1 MTPPLISAVI
11 PSYNHR
17 GFIGE
22 AIASVRSQTYQPVEI
37 VVIDDGST
45 DGSFEYIEREFGGSL
60 AHLSRR
66 DNRTHGPDEFTTTG
80 DVASLARAMLAFL
93 ADTAIPEGGPA

>member
-1 MTPPLISAVI
+1 MTLPLISAVI

-37 VVIDDGST
+37 IVVDDGST
-45 DGSFEYIEREFGGSL
+45 DGSFEYLQREFDGSL

-66 DNRTHGPDEFTTTG
+66 DNRGSSP
-80 DVASLARAMLAFL
+80 R
-93 ADTAIPEGGPA
+93 PERPRHHPSTL